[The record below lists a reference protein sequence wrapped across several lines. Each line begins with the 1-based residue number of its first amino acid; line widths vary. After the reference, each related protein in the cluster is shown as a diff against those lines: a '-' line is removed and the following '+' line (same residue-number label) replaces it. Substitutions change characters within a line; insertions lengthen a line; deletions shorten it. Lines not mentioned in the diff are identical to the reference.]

1 MTANDRLDVLKK
13 IAKLF
18 ANNKE
23 VYNSLK
29 TGLNQEIET
38 DKKIVYL
45 NPNITIDEDFV
56 MIIVLKRSIIWL
68 RQWTQIIICVNSKN
82 MNIRDLYT
90 CYGLLNQILTDKEK
104 VNYLINNGTY
114 ESLIKII
121 KETE

>member
-68 RQWTQIIICVNSKN
+68 RQWTQIIIWVNSKN